1 MKKNSKKP
9 EIRKKELIEAAS
21 RLFMEK
27 GYESVSVRDILDVVD
42 GAPGMF
48 YYYFKSKQDI
58 YLAALDQYLTG
69 RLDRRCEILEDD
81 SISFEEKKEVYAS
94 LVKDD
99 INGYMKRFKPK
110 DQYSITDDAYKLWDF
125 VQMLNRMAE
134 PHSKFILQGVKEG
147 KISGDLGITEENVKA
162 FSLYSLYGAWGLFQ
176 NGKFTDSQTDY
187 EVKDVFHIISR
198 IFYRDV

>member
-187 EVKDVFHIISR
+187 EVKDVFNIISR